1 VAERRRFNSPGTMK
15 EAHENG
21 PPKRCVNCNTERYG
35 VYRKGYCKRCY
46 PLVLKKEQAK
56 QWDAKDP
63 SILDGLWKGGRM
75 SWKDGRKLAD
85 GDDPDLIRGHGKR
98 SLERELPICRRNRLK
113 QIDLR
118 LVLLKDRELQRNSEV
133 DGSQIEAAL
142 QRLAEWSGGKKNRLL
157 DIAEKVN
164 DKFDQE
170 QRRLLPLALRHR
182 RKQAMGS

>member
-1 VAERRRFNSPGTMK
+1 
-15 EAHENG
+15 
-21 PPKRCVNCNTERYG
+21 
-35 VYRKGYCKRCY
+35 
-46 PLVLKKEQAK
+46 
-56 QWDAKDP
+56 
-63 SILDGLWKGGRM
+63 M